1 MSATTYHL
9 WLKPSG
15 ATYDGLAATI
25 QELAR
30 ELNAPV
36 FEPHVTLLSL
46 EGTEREHVRRT
57 KELARQLKPFLVIL
71 TGLSHQ
77 DEYFQ
82 CFFIDVERSAQ
93 VLKANALA
101 KQVFQQAERAY
112 APHLSLLYGLY
123 PEMRKQSARGA
134 LTVQCSRFVR
144 GECDP
149 FDPRGQRRSERLA
162 RDLDCHHVRLNY
174 LPRSPTGLPSR
185 PQALSISTPRC
196 VRAVTGASTI

>member
-123 PEMRKQSARGA
+123 PEMRKQTLVARLRSSVPA
-134 LTVQCSRFVR
+134 SFEANAIHLIRADSDDPKDWHEISIATM
-144 GECDP
+144 CD
-149 FDPRGQRRSERLA
+149 
-162 RDLDCHHVRLNY
+162 
-174 LPRSPTGLPSR
+174 
-185 PQALSISTPRC
+185 
-196 VRAVTGASTI
+196 